1 MNNAAVVTLPAQPV
15 TQTARPVNQL
25 RVTRSE
31 WIKFSTLRSNWI
43 SVLILVS
50 SIVGLGA
57 LISFIVNRN
66 WSSMS
71 VGDQMSFDAIGVS
84 LAGVSLAQLIVA
96 VLGVLIVTGEYSNGM
111 IRASLAAVP
120 RRFSFLAGKLTI
132 SAAVSFVVALGSTLV
147 AFVIGQQLLGS
158 HGVSLDAPHALR
170 AIAGASFFLMS
181 VSVISSALGFITR
194 STAAG
199 IAAVVALLLVLPVI
213 GQLLPYDWATDI
225 LNYLPGSAGDAL
237 MVTTGDASMSVGV
250 ALITLTGWMAA
261 SIAAAAVLL
270 RRRDV

>member
-1 MNNAAVVTLPAQPV
+1 VNNAAVVTLPAQPV

-31 WIKFSTLRSNWI
+31 WIKFSSLRSNWI
-43 SVLILVS
+43 SLLILVA
-50 SIVGLGA
+50 SIIGLGA
-57 LISFIVNRN
+57 LISFIVDRN
-66 WSSMS
+66 WSSLS
-71 VGDQMSFDAIGVS
+71 ASDQLTFDAIGTS
-84 LAGVSLAQLIVA
+84 LVGVSLAQLIVA

-120 RRFSFLAGKLTI
+120 KRFSFLAGKMTM
-132 SAAVSFVVALGSTLV
+132 SAAVSFIVALGATFV
-147 AFVIGQQLLGS
+147 AFLIGQQLLGS

-170 AIAGASFFLMS
+170 AIVGASFFLMS
-181 VSVISSALGFITR
+181 VSVISSAFGFITR
-194 STAAG
+194 STAGG

-213 GQLLPYDWATDI
+213 GQLVPYDWATDV

-250 ALITLTGWMAA
+250 ALITLVGWMAA
-261 SIAAAAVLL
+261 SIAVATVLL

>member
-31 WIKFSTLRSNWI
+31 WIKFSSLRSNWI
-43 SVLILVS
+43 SLLILVA
-50 SIVGLGA
+50 SIIGLGA
-57 LISFIVNRN
+57 LISFIVDRN
-66 WSSMS
+66 WSSLS
-71 VGDQMSFDAIGVS
+71 ASDQLTFDAIGTS
-84 LAGVSLAQLIVA
+84 LVGVSLAQLIVA

-120 RRFSFLAGKLTI
+120 KRFSFLAGKMTM
-132 SAAVSFVVALGSTLV
+132 SAVVSFIVALGATFV
-147 AFVIGQQLLGS
+147 AFLVGQQLLGS

-170 AIAGASFFLMS
+170 AIVGASFFLMS
-181 VSVISSALGFITR
+181 VSVISSAFGFITR
-194 STAAG
+194 STAGG

-213 GQLLPYDWATDI
+213 GQLVPYDWATDV

-250 ALITLTGWMAA
+250 AVVTLIGWMTA
-261 SIAAAAVLL
+261 SIAVATVLL